1 MISKYDVINSLVL
14 TYSFG
19 KVVKFNEFV
28 NWDEVYKEM
37 VSQSISGLAASY
49 FEKTVFPPLPV
60 GEIWKNSILKQ
71 IVTYYRMLEEQK
83 KLVSLLNTHSI
94 SFVII
99 KGTAAS
105 VNYPRP
111 ELRAY
116 GDIDFYVKKEQFSQ
130 AFDLLKDNGYSLAE
144 PYDETFHQAEFHK
157 NGVVFEL
164 HNRISGVDGN
174 DEDLRIFFDKGLEYR
189 IDATVDDCTFP
200 MFSPEYN
207 GMVLLLHIKHHMLGG
222 LGFRQIIDWMLFVD
236 KYIDDENWNKT
247 YKSLFEQRNLL
258 KLSCIVTKVCQK
270 NFGLNP
276 ELKWCT
282 VASDKVCDEFY
293 EHISHMGNF
302 GNKAS
307 EYFDS
312 GKGENNNIILVSGTR
327 DVFVL
332 LQRNGL
338 LNWKLCT
345 KYRFLRPFAWL
356 YQLLQYVKMMGFKA
370 CMQRLKRA
378 LKENNKK

>member
-1 MISKYDVINSLVL
+1 MYVYDAINNLIKY
-14 TYSFG
+14 YSFEITS
-19 KVVKFNEFV
+19 KLNEDID
-28 NWDEVYKEM
+28 WDEVYKEM
-37 VSQSISGLAASY
+37 ASQSISGLAISY
-49 FEKTVFPPLPV
+49 FEKTAFPPQPV

-71 IVTYYRMLEEQK
+71 AVSYYRMLEEQK
-83 KLVSLLNTHSI
+83 KLVSLLNAHNI

-111 ELRAY
+111 DLRAY

-130 AFDLLKDNGYSLAE
+130 SFDLLKDNGYLLTE
-144 PYDETFHQAEFHK
+144 PYDESFHQAEFHK

-174 DEDLRIFFDKGLEYR
+174 DESLRNYFDEGLVYR
-189 IDATVDDCTFP
+189 IEATIDGCTFP
-200 MFSPEYN
+200 VFSPEYN
-207 GMVLLLHIKHHMLGG
+207 GMVLLLHIKHHLLGG
-222 LGFRQIIDWMLFVD
+222 LGFRQIIDWMLFVY
-236 KYIDDENWNKT
+236 KYIDDESWNRT
-247 YKSLFEQRNLL
+247 YKPLFEQRNLL
-258 KLSCIVTKVCQK
+258 KLACIVTRVCQK

-276 ELKWCT
+276 ELKWCKG
-282 VASDKVCDEFY
+282 VSDKVCDEFY

-307 EYFDS
+307 EYFDL
-312 GKGENNNIILVSGTR
+312 GKGENNNIIFVSGTR

-338 LNWKLCT
+338 LNWKLCA
-345 KYRFLRPFAWL
+345 KYKFLKPFAWI

-370 CMQRLKRA
+370 CIQRFKRA
-378 LKENNKK
+378 LKENIK